1 MTQQKRANRQIRIIG
16 GIYKGR
22 KLRFAGDEHLRPTL
36 GRTRETLFNWLRP
49 YINDTRCCDV
59 FAGSGA
65 LGIEAISQG
74 AAFVDLLERNPKT
87 CRALAACVNELG
99 AQQQIN
105 IVKTDSLNF
114 LRHRHEPYDI
124 VFVDPP
130 FQQPQL
136 LDDVLNLLRQK
147 QLVRKFVYAEAPN
160 KQRLHEAAAGAGW
173 QIIKQTRSGDTVS
186 ALLEL
191 DESAP
196 NELEP
201 GDA

>member
-1 MTQQKRANRQIRIIG
+1 MTQQKRANRQVRIIG
-16 GIYKGR
+16 GKWKGR

-49 YINDTRCCDV
+49 YIDGTHCLDV

-74 AAFVDLLERNPKT
+74 AKFVDLLERNPKT
-87 CRALAACVNELG
+87 CRALTASINELD

-105 IVKTDSLNF
+105 IIKTDSLKF
-114 LRHRHEPYDI
+114 LRQCDEAYDI

-130 FQQPQL
+130 FQQPHL
-136 LDDVLNLLRQK
+136 LDDVLALLGQRC
-147 QLVRKFVYAEAPN
+147 LVRKLVYAEAPDHP
-160 KQRLHEAAAGAGW
+160 RLQQAAAGAGW
-173 QIIKQTRSGDTVS
+173 QIVKQTRSGDTVS

-191 DESAP
+191 DDCVLNASTP
-196 NELEP
+196 P
-201 GDA
+201 DV